1 MSLSLFRKPAL
12 VACAVL
18 ATLNAGIAAAAW
30 TGKGEV
36 GAAVTSGNTD
46 TKAANAK
53 LELTDTVDKWK
64 HQFGLAGNYI
74 SNATGTTG
82 QRWEAR
88 EQSDFSFS
96 PRTFWFGGGRH
107 ENDRFSGFDYQGA
120 LTTGLGHKFV
130 DTTKTKLTGQ
140 VGVGYKFVSNRD
152 VIAPSGAILV
162 PGETDGTAIVTAG
175 FDYQNQITDTT
186 KVLDRFLVETGSDN
200 TFVQNELSLQV
211 RMSNVLALAV
221 GYSVRHNT
229 DPPRGFKQT
238 DTLTTL
244 NLVYEIK

>member
-1 MSLSLFRKPAL
+1 MSLSFTRNSAL

-18 ATLNAGIAAAAW
+18 ATLGAGTASADW

-36 GAAVTSGNTD
+36 GAAVTSGNTE

-53 LELTDTVDKWK
+53 IELVDTLGAWK
-64 HQFGLAGNYI
+64 HLFGLAGNYV

-96 PRTFWFGGGRH
+96 PRTFWFGGGRY
-107 ENDRFSGFDYQGA
+107 EDDRFSGFDYQGA
-120 LTTGLGHKFV
+120 LTTGVGHKFI
-130 DTTKTKLTGQ
+130 DTAKTKLTGQ
-140 VGVGYKFVSNRD
+140 AGVGYKFVSTRD
-152 VIAPSGAILV
+152 VLAPNGTVSI
-162 PGETDGTAIVTAG
+162 PGDRDGTAIFTAG
-175 FDYQNQITDTT
+175 FDYSNQITDTT

-200 TFVQNELSLQV
+200 TFIQNELSLQV
-211 RMSNVLALAV
+211 RMSDVLALAV
-221 GYSVRHNT
+221 GYAVRHNT
-229 DPPRGFKQT
+229 DPPRGFEKT
-238 DTLTTL
+238 ETLTTL